1 MKKQMIFPE
10 NSREQEIA
18 SQFQQILHD

>member
-1 MKKQMIFPE
+1 MNKETNDFSP
-10 NSREQEIA
+10 REHEIA

>member
-1 MKKQMIFPE
+1 MKKQMIFPK
-10 NSREQEIA
+10 NSREQEIT